1 MALPPELQ
9 YMVLSFV
16 PQSEFI
22 PVCKGCENEIQNIQK
37 NAADKI
43 GSWYKS
49 RKVSEN
55 HDTVREMVRYFVVH
69 YPEDFFLMR
78 PEFTVL
84 KLGLNEELVTVLPS
98 LVGRRRSEVRD
109 WMLKMPIELED
120 WIYVGW

>member
-22 PVCKGCENEIQNIQK
+22 PVCKDWKNEIQNIQK

-43 GSWYKS
+43 GSWYKT

-55 HDTVREMVRYFVVH
+55 YDTVPEMVRYFVVH
-69 YPEDFFLMR
+69 YPEHFFLKH
-78 PEFTVL
+78 PEFTVS
-84 KLGLNEELVTVLPS
+84 KLRLNGELVTVLPS
-98 LVGRRRSEVRD
+98 LDVRRRSEVRD
-109 WMLKMPIELED
+109 WMLNMPIELNE
-120 WIYVGW
+120 WYYVGW

>member
-22 PVCKGCENEIQNIQK
+22 PVCNGWENEIQNIQK

-43 GSWYKS
+43 GSWYKTI
-49 RKVSEN
+49 KVSEN

-69 YPEDFFLMR
+69 YPEHFFLKH
-78 PEFTVL
+78 PEFTVS
-84 KLGLNEELVTVLPS
+84 KLRLNQELVTVLPS
-98 LVGRRRSEVRD
+98 LDVRRRSEVRD
-109 WMLKMPIELED
+109 WMLNMPIELNE
-120 WIYVGW
+120 WYYVGW

>member
-22 PVCKGCENEIQNIQK
+22 PVCKGWENEIQNIQK
-37 NAADKI
+37 KAADKI
-43 GSWYKS
+43 GSWYKP

-55 HDTVREMVRYFVVH
+55 YDTVPEMVRYFVVH
-69 YPEDFFLMR
+69 YPEDFFLMY
-78 PEFTVL
+78 PEATVL

-98 LVGRRRSEVRD
+98 LVGRMRSEVRD
-109 WMLKMPIELED
+109 WMLNMPIELED

>member
-22 PVCKGCENEIQNIQK
+22 PVCKGWENEIQNIQK
-37 NAADKI
+37 KAADKI
-43 GSWYKS
+43 GSWYKP

-55 HDTVREMVRYFVVH
+55 YDTVPEMVRYFVVH
-69 YPEDFFLMR
+69 YPEDFFLMH
-78 PEFTVL
+78 PEVTVL

-98 LVGRRRSEVRD
+98 LVGRMRSEVRD
-109 WMLKMPIELED
+109 WMLNMPIELED